1 MSVFHV
7 PVSLWQ
13 RLLDRYTLD
22 FGMNTESMYLYL
34 PGGSALLMDLATG
47 AGGWGHMHRRVLQI
61 SRNGHKKRQG
71 ASMGI
76 GLSGKVYQ
84 VSQNSLELYHY
95 NLYLVLFIY
104 EEALGK

>member
-1 MSVFHV
+1 MSVFRV

-13 RLLDRYTLD
+13 TLLDRYTLN
-22 FGMNTESMYLYL
+22 FGMHTERMYLYL
-34 PGGSALLMDLATG
+34 TGGSALLMDLATG

-61 SRNGHKKRQG
+61 IRNGHKERQG

-76 GLSGKVYQ
+76 GLSGKAYQ
-84 VSQNSLELYHY
+84 VFQNFLERYHY